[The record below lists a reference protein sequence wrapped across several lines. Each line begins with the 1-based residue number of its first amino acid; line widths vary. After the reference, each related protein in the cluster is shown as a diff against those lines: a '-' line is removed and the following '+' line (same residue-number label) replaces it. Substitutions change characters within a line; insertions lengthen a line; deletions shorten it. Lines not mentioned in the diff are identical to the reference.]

1 MECVDSGK
9 EGRLHSVLWKRDH
22 GSLMVKRQAMLR
34 VLGREL
40 QTPTLV
46 NLSRNDLLPSYM

>member
-9 EGRLHSVLWKRDH
+9 EGQLHSVLWKRDH